1 MMTDIYDRKDYY
13 EKYLTEKKVD
23 LNNKLDLAELET
35 QIYLDSKPFIDFM
48 EEHRSESLQK
58 SFKPRPF
65 FDDDS
70 LRQYTFCN
78 DLGYNEHNT
87 FEYNLGI
94 KEEHNLQLK
103 NMLGNDAFNHLQIEK
118 STALIRLL
126 EYKPGNGIPL
136 HTDSFTA
143 FKEKN
148 KNRNGSIFRYFIA
161 VSNWSWGQFLQ
172 VHNHMI
178 HHWKPGYVCEIP
190 EGVFHPSANF
200 GIVPKLSL
208 TVTGFRPS

>member
-1 MMTDIYDRKDYY
+1 MTDIYDRKDYY

-23 LNNKLDLAELET
+23 LKNELDLAGLET
-35 QIYLDSKPFIDFM
+35 QINLDTKSFTDFM
-48 EEHRSESLQK
+48 QEHRSESLQK

-65 FDDDS
+65 FDFDS
-70 LRQYTFCN
+70 LRQTTFLN

-94 KEEHNLQLK
+94 KEEHNTSLK
-103 NMLGNDAFNHLQIEK
+103 NMLGNGAFDHLQIEK
-118 STALIRLL
+118 STAVVRLL

-136 HTDSFTA
+136 HTDSYHA
-143 FKEKN
+143 FREKN
-148 KNRNGSIFRYFIA
+148 KNRNGSIHRYFIA
-161 VSNWSWGQFLQ
+161 VSEWSWGHFLQ

-178 HHWKPGYVCEIP
+178 HHWKPGYVCEVP
-190 EGVFHPSANF
+190 EGVFHLSANF

-208 TVTGFRPS
+208 TMTGFRPS

>member
-1 MMTDIYDRKDYY
+1 MTDIYDRKDYY

-148 KNRNGSIFRYFIA
+148 KNRNGSIFRYFQH
-161 VSNWSWGQFLQ
+161 VGTPVTCHGMGGGSG
-172 VHNHMI
+172 VVTDMT
-178 HHWKPGYVCEIP
+178 WKPLK
-190 EGVFHPSANF
+190 N
-200 GIVPKLSL
+200 
-208 TVTGFRPS
+208 GFMCPWSGRYEDALVE